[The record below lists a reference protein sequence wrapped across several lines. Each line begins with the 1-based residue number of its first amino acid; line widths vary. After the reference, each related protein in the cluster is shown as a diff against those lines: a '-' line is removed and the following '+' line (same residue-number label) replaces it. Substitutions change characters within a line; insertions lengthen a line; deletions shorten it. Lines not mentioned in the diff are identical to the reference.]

1 MRQLNDNTNKRKWIQ
16 ITYDVRV
23 KIEKLFKKGKSA
35 REIALCVGYSTRT
48 IQRELKRGMV
58 EVTYTKYDELA
69 KVAPDMK
76 RKYITKTE
84 YSAQV
89 AENEHVEKSSYKGVM
104 LKIGNNYALADYIE
118 QKIGNEG
125 LSPYATLQQAINDN
139 EPFANLICLKTLYNY
154 IDKDIF
160 LNISNKDLW
169 VKKEPKKRKI
179 NKVRHAHNNID
190 GRKIEERPKEIDER
204 QEYGHWEMD
213 TVVGKGKTVLLV
225 LTERKTREEI
235 IRKIPSKSQRA
246 VINALNIIERKLGS
260 KSFRK
265 KFKTITMDNGCEFL
279 CQEGI
284 EHSISTKRQRTKVYY
299 CHPYR
304 ACERGSNENAN
315 KMIRRFIPKGAD
327 ISKFSD
333 KDIQRIENYMNN
345 YPRKIL
351 GGLSARQAA

>member
-1 MRQLNDNTNKRKWIQ
+1 MRQLNNNTKERKWIQ
-16 ITYDVRV
+16 ITYDVRL

-35 REIALCVGYSTRT
+35 REIAQCVGYSVRT
-48 IQRELKRGMV
+48 IQRELKRGLV
-58 EVTYTKYDELA
+58 EVEYTKYDELT
-69 KVAPDMK
+69 KFAPNMK
-76 RKYITKTE
+76 KGYVTKTE

-89 AENEHVEKSSYKGVM
+89 AEKDHCEKGSYKGTM
-104 LKIGNNYALADYIE
+104 LKIGNNYHLANYIE
-118 QKIGNEG
+118 QKIGEEG

-139 EPFANLICLKTLYNY
+139 EPFANLICVKTLYNY
-154 IDKDIF
+154 IDMDLF

-169 VKKEPKKRKI
+169 VKKNKKKRKMK
-179 NKVRHAHNNID
+179 KVRHAYTNID
-190 GRKIEERPKEIDER
+190 GRKIDERPKEIDKR
-204 QEYGHWEMD
+204 DEYGHWEMD
-213 TVVGKGKTVLLV
+213 TVVGKGKTTLLV

-235 IRKIPSKSQRA
+235 IRKIRSKSQHE
-246 VINALNIIERKLGS
+246 VIRVLDKIEKKIGRKA
-260 KSFRK
+260 FRE

-284 EHSISTKRQRTKVYY
+284 ERSIKGKKRRTIAYY

-304 ACERGSNENAN
+304 ASERGSNENAN